1 MGRDTE
7 PLADQADRHRRLD
20 PGAAARLATIP
31 RLFALDLDGTLL
43 SSDHQVSIATQA
55 AVAHVRRRGAEVLL
69 ASSRGPRAM
78 EPTLRSLQL
87 TDPAAFVASQGAITG
102 SYAAEGGLRVIDRQ
116 PMPADLAKDLVKRAT
131 AAGIAVN
138 WFTGPHWY
146 VSFINHTI
154 EQEAHIMHDTPR
166 VRDLLAENSSPDKL
180 LLIAPSADVT
190 PLEMLAADLPRGLAA
205 QISNPNY
212 LEVTRSDVDKASAV
226 KKFCQTRG
234 IRAAEVV
241 AIGDGP
247 NDLGLFAFAGI
258 SIAPANARP
267 QVLQAASFLTRSN
280 DDDGVA
286 YALTTLI
293 P

>member
-1 MGRDTE
+1 MANKT
-7 PLADQADRHRRLD
+7 DRHRRLD
-20 PGAAARLATIP
+20 RHAAAALVTVP

-43 SSDHQVSIATQA
+43 SSDHQVSSATKA

-87 TDPAAFVASQGAITG
+87 TDPAAFVGSQGAITG

-116 PMPADLAKDLVKRAT
+116 PIPPDLAKSFVKRAT
-131 AAGIAVN
+131 AAGIAVS

-146 VSFINHTI
+146 VSFIDHTI
-154 EQEAHIMHDTPR
+154 EQEAHIVQDTPL
-166 VRDLLAENSSPDKL
+166 VRDLLAENSAPDKL
-180 LLIAPSADVT
+180 LVIAPTRDLT
-190 PLEMLAADLPRGLAA
+190 PLAMLSGDLPRGLAA
-205 QISNPNY
+205 QASNPNY
-212 LEVTRSDVDKASAV
+212 LEITRFDVDKASAV
-226 KKFCQTRG
+226 KKFCQTKG
-234 IRAAEVV
+234 ISSAEVV

-267 QVLQAASFLTRSN
+267 QVLQAALFLTRSN
-280 DDDGVA
+280 DEDGVA